1 MPTAIATDIQIQPW
15 PVGKLVLHNEF
26 RTLME
31 EEDRIVQQR
40 GPRDLCYAYFIYRK
54 SGEFDGW
61 IMSPTTE
68 SLQARFE
75 LLATRAAITLGTP
88 KGILPLTHFL
98 HCLFLDLRANNSDRL
113 QIYERGGFIDRLFEG
128 AAIYCDR
135 LDRRSLE
142 EARTKSE
149 VGLPALLQ
157 VSSDQWATSLRN
169 EEQAALLSDEG
180 RSAAVGEYTIR
191 WACSEAGLA
200 RAAAV
205 DPGDL
210 SKWKKGQ
217 LPAGSEK
224 RARIERALLNNQEPL
239 PPPKRLQS
247 DW

>member
-1 MPTAIATDIQIQPW
+1 
-15 PVGKLVLHNEF
+15 
-26 RTLME
+26 ME

-40 GPRDLCYAYFIYRK
+40 GPRDLCYVYFVYRE

-61 IMSPTTE
+61 VVSPTTE

-75 LLATRAAITLGTP
+75 LLATRAAIALGTP
-88 KGILPLTHFL
+88 PGILPLTHFL
-98 HCLFLDLRANNSDRL
+98 HCLFLDPRANSSDRL
-113 QIYERGGFIDRLFEG
+113 RIYEGTGFIDRLFEA

-149 VGLPALLQ
+149 ADLAALLQ
-157 VSSDQWATSLRN
+157 VSSDQLSTSLRN
-169 EEQAALLSDEG
+169 EERAALLSDEE
-180 RSAAVGEYTIR
+180 RCAALGEFTDR
-191 WACSEAGLA
+191 WACSEAALA

-210 SKWKKGQ
+210 SKWKKGR
-217 LPAGSEK
+217 LPAGSDK
-224 RARIERALLNNQEPL
+224 CARIERALMNNQKPL
-239 PPPKRLQS
+239 PLLKRLQS